1 MEPADDSGVNR
12 PGLLA
17 SRLERKERVRIR
29 IKQ

>member
-17 SRLERKERVRIR
+17 SRLERKERVRI
-29 IKQ
+29 KQ